1 MINFDFDKYCYGC
14 STCKTICPTG
24 AISMQY
30 NQEGFLVPKID
41 LNKCI
46 QCGACEKKC
55 IYLNL
60 QNNQHVIENKDVFA
74 VFAKN
79 EKERIRS
86 ASGGIF
92 YKISEWMIKHDG
104 YVCGSI
110 WNEKWEA
117 THIVTNN
124 MEDIIKM
131 QGSKYVESNLND
143 CYQQIMKTIKDG
155 KKVLFSGTP
164 CQVAGIKS
172 LVGEN
177 PNLFT
182 CSIICEGVPS
192 TKVWKKYVKNLEK
205 KQNSKLQYVNFKY
218 KGKAGWLHPN
228 SRYIFENNKKIEKIA
243 YEEDLYVLGFV
254 KNLFNRNSCHN
265 CQYKAHNSKADIII
279 GDLWGTN
286 YDLLKKSK
294 NKGLSVLIKT
304 DSKFDVILE
313 DLKEDI
319 FLKKISIMDIMNSN
333 YTLMN
338 CAKQNENR
346 ENFFRDLDMKN
357 IDDNI
362 SNYVQYNK
370 KKIKIKNILMY
381 IGIYPKLINLKYKF
395 RENKK

>member
-1 MINFDFDKYCYGC
+1 MINFDFNKYCYGC
-14 STCKTICPTG
+14 GACKTICPTG
-24 AISMQY
+24 AISMEY

-55 IYLNL
+55 IYLNP
-60 QNNQHVIENKDVFA
+60 QNSQYIIENKDAYA

-79 EKERIRS
+79 EQDRFRS

-92 YKISEWMIKHDG
+92 YQMAEWMIEHNG

-110 WNEKWEA
+110 WNKKWEA

-124 MEDIIKM
+124 MEDIVKM
-131 QGSKYVESNLND
+131 QGSKYVESNLNN
-143 CYQQIMKTIKDG
+143 CYQQIMKLIKEG

-172 LVGEN
+172 LLGEN
-177 PNLFT
+177 QNLFT

-243 YEEDLYVLGFV
+243 YEEDLYGLGFV
-254 KNLFNRNSCHN
+254 KNLFNRNSCQH
-265 CQYKAHNSKADIII
+265 CQYKACNSKADIII
-279 GDLWGTN
+279 GDLWGTD

-294 NKGLSVLIKT
+294 NKGLSVLIKMN
-304 DSKFDVILE
+304 SKFDNILN
-313 DLKEDI
+313 DLQEKI
-319 FLKKISIMDIMNSN
+319 FFKKILTTDAIKSN

-346 ENFFRDLDMKN
+346 KKFFRELDSKN
-357 IDDNI
+357 IEDNI
-362 SNYVQYNK
+362 NNYIHYHK
-370 KKIKIKNILMY
+370 KKIKMKNILTKM
-381 IGIYPKLINLKYKF
+381 GVYPMLINLKYKI
-395 RENKK
+395 REKKK